1 MSTNG
6 GVYLSTK
13 SIEQNKTPMN
23 KKHLFNYFNHIMF
36 SSFFQHFFNICFT
49 FFLLFIYIF
58 LIPHFYYI
66 FFRNRNSF
74 SFFFDEDPV
83 STFESIDSIDKLE
96 GYNRVNSPSPNER
109 SKDIH
114 FDENGFI
121 NAVRIFLIIFH

>member
-1 MSTNG
+1 
-6 GVYLSTK
+6 
-13 SIEQNKTPMN
+13 
-23 KKHLFNYFNHIMF
+23 MF
-36 SSFFQHFFNICFT
+36 ASFFLHFFIP
-49 FFLLFIYIF
+49 FFS
-58 LIPHFYYI
+58 
-66 FFRNRNSF
+66 RNRNSF

-121 NAVRIFLIIFH
+121 NAVS